1 MYTTE
6 LIAHLLQ
13 IKSGRRDY
21 KVFDEAIDELYKLE
35 KIRQIVT
42 RALKSQDPINL
53 YKALSIKEIAELLNI
68 TIEPESKPNEQI
80 TIDDL
85 LKE

>member
-1 MYTTE
+1 MQNNE
-6 LIAHLLQ
+6 
-13 IKSGRRDY
+13 
-21 KVFDEAIDELYKLE
+21 LE
-35 KIRQIVT
+35 KIREIVT

-53 YKALSIKEIAELLNI
+53 YKALCINEIAELLNI
-68 TIEPESKPNEQI
+68 TIEPESKSNEQI

>member
-21 KVFDEAIDELYKLE
+21 KVFDETIDELYKLE
-35 KIRQIVT
+35 KIRQMVT

-53 YKALSIKEIAELLNI
+53 YKALSINEIAELLNI
-68 TIEPESKPNEQI
+68 AIEPESKPNEQI